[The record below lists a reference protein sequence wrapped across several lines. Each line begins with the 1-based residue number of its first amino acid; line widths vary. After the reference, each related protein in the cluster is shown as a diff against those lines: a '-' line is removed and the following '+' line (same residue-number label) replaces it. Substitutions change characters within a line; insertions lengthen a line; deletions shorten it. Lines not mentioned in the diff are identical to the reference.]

1 MQETVNFLKRSL
13 GDDFGRLNDGYWAH
27 VLKSQEIMGEVK
39 RGKFDPEKNATPD
52 NPRGKIFPSEDIVNQ
67 LMKLNLER
75 VKKGVHNGEIPKE
88 KIFSELTKWEGVY
101 DLGDEPKKTFLGFRI
116 TTDCNLKKRCA
127 YCDQPR
133 LKNLMNYPLWKS
145 IVDEE
150 TESGNRRG
158 IFVGISGGEP
168 LMDGELLY
176 GDNGL
181 IRYSVDRGAI
191 VNINSNAHF
200 ITPPVAVSLIKC
212 GLATMHVSLDSSEEE
227 IHEALEGKG
236 TFRRALEGIYSV
248 QLAKAIFETEY
259 PIVYVNT
266 VATKDNLLHFDRL
279 VQFLFQRKFL
289 IENNYSGVEKR
300 KYPDLRNSIPR
311 LLPLGGEKNEGLR
324 PGKEEWKQFIT
335 EILPRAENEWK
346 KALDKNEI
354 PERYRVPL
362 ADVCFFTNP
371 FKQRGKRTIENILE
385 EFSEGEYSA
394 GRVSEK
400 CYAAPTQ
407 AYIAA
412 DGNVYPC
419 GPMCDT
425 GKAPPMGNILAE
437 PLRGIIQK
445 NLSYLESQI
454 GEKNPNCDKCCGS
467 AMQINYQVEKRIK
480 EIAEEII
487 ERK

>member
-1 MQETVNFLKRSL
+1 MQDTVNYLKKSL

-27 VLKSQEIMGEVK
+27 VLKSPEIIEEVRK
-39 RGKFDPEKNATPD
+39 GRFNPD
-52 NPRGKIFPSEDIVNQ
+52 NNVAGTNSKEKITPSTDIVNQ
-67 LMKLNLER
+67 LKELNLER
-75 VKKGVHNGEIPKE
+75 VRIGFQDGKIKKEEI
-88 KIFSELTKWEGVY
+88 FTELSRWEGIY
-101 DLGDEPKKTFLGFRI
+101 ELDKEPKKTFLGFRV

-133 LKNLMNYPLWKS
+133 LKNLMNYFEWKK
-145 IVDEE
+145 IVDEG
-150 TESGNRRG
+150 TEKGTRRG

-176 GDNGL
+176 GENGL
-181 IRYSVDRGAI
+181 IRYSADRGAI

-200 ITPPVAVSLIKC
+200 ITPPVALNLIKS

-266 VATKDNLLHFDRL
+266 VATKENLLHFDKL

-289 IENNYSGVEKR
+289 IENNYSGGEKR

-311 LLPLGGEKNEGLR
+311 LLPLGGEKNESLR
-324 PGKEEWKQFIT
+324 PGKKEWKQFIT
-335 EILPRAENEWK
+335 EVLPRAEKEWVD
-346 KALDKNEI
+346 ALNKNEI
-354 PERYRVPL
+354 PERYHVSL

-371 FKQRGKRTIENILE
+371 FKQRGKRTVEDILE
-385 EFSEGEYSA
+385 EFSDGEYSA

-407 AYIAA
+407 AYVAA

-419 GPMCDT
+419 GPMCNT
-425 GKAPPMGNILAE
+425 GKAPPMGNVLRE
-437 PLRGIIQK
+437 PLDKILKRS
-445 NLSYLESQI
+445 LAYSESEL
-454 GEKNPNCDKCCGS
+454 GAKNPNCDKCGGS
-467 AMQINYQVEKRIK
+467 VIQINYQVEEQIRK
-480 EIAEEII
+480 IADEII
-487 ERK
+487 EGK